1 VNATELKARFKN
13 ATDDFLR
20 LNASAEAGA
29 TAVLDHHTG
38 TPAKLERDTGD
49 GALESLPVQKA
60 TGRRFFIRVTAFRE
74 RLLDEDN
81 LCEKYHVDLCRYA
94 GVLPGDGSSQTKIEV
109 CQQKTE
115 PGAAEEVLIEIF
127 QTD

>member
-1 VNATELKARFKN
+1 MNATELKLRFPN

-20 LNASAEAGA
+20 LNATKGGAAG
-29 TAVLDHHTG
+29 VLDNDSR
-38 TPAKLERDTGD
+38 PAPVLERDIGD
-49 GALESLPVQKA
+49 GALGALPVQKA
-60 TGRRFFIRVTAFRE
+60 TGRRFLVRVTAFRT

-81 LCEKYHVDLCRYA
+81 LAEKYHVDLCRYA
-94 GVLPGDGSSQTKIEV
+94 GVIPDDCPGQTKIEV
-109 CQQKTE
+109 CQQKAE